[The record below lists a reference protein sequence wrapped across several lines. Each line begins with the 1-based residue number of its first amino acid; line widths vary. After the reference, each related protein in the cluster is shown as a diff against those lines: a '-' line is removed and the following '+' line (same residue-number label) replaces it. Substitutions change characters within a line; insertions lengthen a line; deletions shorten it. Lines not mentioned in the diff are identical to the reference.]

1 MKFRAHLMGK
11 AESGENFKLE
21 ELTQH
26 LTFDVIGTA
35 TFGRSLE
42 AQTKGSIALQH
53 VEDMSRAF
61 MRTRESFNIVN
72 NFFVNMKR
80 DAARKKLDVII
91 AGLIKERFNKLH
103 HEKVDLSEKR
113 GLGIMDLILR
123 DYMEDHRQAARQE
136 LDPDFLKNAVTQ
148 VKTLIIAGTGT
159 TSDTICFASM
169 LLSTH
174 PEIVQ
179 KLREEHDRVFTP
191 GTEATYKMLC
201 AEPYK
206 LNELKYTANVI
217 KEVLRFYPIGNT
229 AREGLD
235 TITFEGRELPTK
247 GLMINP
253 VQFTMHMN
261 PKIFPN
267 PTAFDPDRFA
277 REDFPRHAWR
287 PFERGPRACL
297 GQPLAMDELKT
308 ILLLITRDF
317 DFTCADL
324 KPNKTPRVEW
334 TDLDLTFGDRAFQE
348 FVFEAKPRDG
358 MPMTVKRSKWSA

>member
-1 MKFRAHLMGK
+1 MKFRAHLMKK
-11 AESGENFKLE
+11 AESGESFKLE
-21 ELTQH
+21 EITLH

-42 AQTKGSIALQH
+42 AQTKGHIALKH
-53 VEDMSRAF
+53 FEDMCRAF
-61 MRTRESFNIVN
+61 MRTRESFNIVK

-80 DAARKKLDVII
+80 DSAKKKLDAII
-91 AGLIKERFNKLH
+91 ADLIQERFDKVQ
-103 HEKVDLSEKR
+103 HEKLDLSEKR

-123 DYMEDHRQAARQE
+123 DYMEEHRQAE
-136 LDPDFLKNAVTQ
+136 KKGLDPEFLQNAITQ

-159 TSDTICFASM
+159 TSDTICFTAM
-169 LLSTH
+169 FLSTH
-174 PEIVQ
+174 PEVVR

-191 GTEATYKMLC
+191 GTEATYTMLC
-201 AEPYK
+201 AEPYR
-206 LNELKYTANVI
+206 LNELEYTGNVI
-217 KEVLRFYPIGNT
+217 KETLRFFPIGNT

-235 TITFEGRELPTK
+235 TITFEGREYPTK

-253 VQFTMHMN
+253 VQFTMHMD
-261 PKIFPN
+261 PKYFAN
-267 PTAFDPDRFA
+267 PTKFDPDRFA
-277 REDFPRHAWR
+277 REEHPRHAWR

-308 ILLLITRDF
+308 ILLLIVRDF

-324 KPNKTPRVEW
+324 KPNKTQRVEW
-334 TDLDLTFGDRAFQE
+334 TDLDLTYGDRAFQE

-358 MPMTVKRSKWSA
+358 MPMTVKKSNWTS